1 MAEHFD
7 FGKEAEAKAVAF
19 LENSNYQILAKNWR
33 FKKAEIDIIA
43 LDFSTNELVI
53 AEVKA
58 RQFNSLT
65 MPEEAVNSK
74 KKKLL
79 VEAAN
84 EYVVRNELENE
95 VRFDIISVIKTENP
109 GNSNWKIQQIKN
121 AFFAYE

>member
-7 FGKEAEAKAVAF
+7 FGKEAETKAIEF
-19 LENSNYQILAKNWR
+19 LENSNYQILEKNWR

-43 LDFSTNELVI
+43 LDISTHELVI

-58 RQFNSLT
+58 RKLNSLT
-65 MPEEAVNSK
+65 TPEEAVNSK

-95 VRFDIISVIKTENP
+95 VRFDIISVRKTESQS
-109 GNSNWKIQQIKN
+109 NSTWKIYQIKN
-121 AFFAYE
+121 AFYAYE

>member
-7 FGKEAEAKAVAF
+7 FGKEAETKAIEF
-19 LENSNYQILAKNWR
+19 LENSNYQILEKNWR

-43 LDFSTNELVI
+43 LDISTHELVI

-58 RQFNSLT
+58 RKLNSLT
-65 MPEEAVNSK
+65 TPEEAVNSK

-95 VRFDIISVIKTENP
+95 VRFDIIYDRKLILYLWIYQP
-109 GNSNWKIQQIKN
+109 MNW
-121 AFFAYE
+121 